1 MFYSC
6 NLSDISVSYMLPA
19 LAYERRKIYNDSA
32 PWRRDEETTFLY
44 GYFNA

>member
-1 MFYSC
+1 
-6 NLSDISVSYMLPA
+6 MLPA